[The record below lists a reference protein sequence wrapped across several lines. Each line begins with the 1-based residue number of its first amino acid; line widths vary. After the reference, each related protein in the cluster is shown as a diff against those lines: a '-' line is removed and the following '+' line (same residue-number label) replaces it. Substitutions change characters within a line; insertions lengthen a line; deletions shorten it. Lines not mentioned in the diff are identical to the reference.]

1 MAEKV
6 GKKTGEKTKAG
17 RDIYL
22 TPDGEKVSE
31 KSVTIKFGENAFV
44 NAPSIHDGIRYTEDE
59 IREMLLEGKIK
70 PTSRHDTMEEAIRAA
85 ENRSDKLMNKGG
97 MAQQMDLFNEGGL
110 LDEGGTK
117 DPVSGNDVP
126 VGSLQEEV
134 RDDVPAM
141 LSEGEFVMPADV
153 VRYHGLD
160 KMMALRDEAKLGLAR
175 MEAMGQMG
183 NAEEAILPDDVPFG
197 LEDLD
202 IAEEPME
209 MQVGGFV
216 PQQQPFGVVQQ
227 PGFSAQN
234 MFSIPSQF
242 QQPAQ
247 IVAPFS
253 QQPFAPPAPVTPV
266 FGPGQPTGQP
276 KETFTFSELMP
287 TVGGTSET
295 REYRNAD
302 GESLFIP
309 FINGEPIYPIP
320 EGYTPYTPDATPDP
334 TPDPVPATTQRDFRE
349 DDPSDEPDTK
359 PGGSAGF
366 GGVRYDYAIGS
377 SEEVGFGPLAAL
389 LAKKDRVILT
399 DAQGRKANMSRETY
413 KGLTENRN
421 SPETKAMLDRLFE
434 ASSKADAAIKSDER
448 YKQSLFSDNSKEL
461 DAKMAKQ
468 VISELGMEYTNQT
481 FAEALILQEDAQNI
495 EVSPATTPTT
505 ATVATTTSAQG
516 GAGAAAQA
524 RLDATRSDIQKR
536 MDDLKLTPE
545 QQKDFLN
552 AIIKQE
558 KTTITFPVAGDPFAT
573 NTVDFNPAT
582 SIAQAVAQ
590 TGAAQDL
597 LDAQTKR
604 ESETASA
611 ILASTTASS
620 PAATVTDTE
629 PAGLTDL
636 LPGEPG
642 AEIGSASY
650 RQQRNIENKIGSAKA
665 ADPTQYAKDVRAG
678 KYDSDFEALDKA
690 RAEVRLEQ
698 NSKTN
703 KVGVNIKDTYGEEIA
718 RKVRD
723 DQGTFKSVDRDGQIY
738 RDSSHD
744 WSEKTQVNINDNP
757 PAKAE
762 ETAES
767 RDDKIVCT
775 EMYRQTQLDDWKQ
788 AIKIWGVYEK
798 KYLTPYHQTGYHYL
812 FKPWVRGMQT
822 STILT
827 SVGAYLA
834 KARTQH
840 LKYIMTK
847 GKSKDSFVGNVWC
860 KIIHPIVYIT
870 GRMLSWQK
878 K

>member
-17 RDIYL
+17 RDVYL
-22 TPDGEKVSE
+22 TPDGERVSE

-44 NAPSIHDGIRYTEDE
+44 NAPSIHDGVRYTEDE

-234 MFSIPSQF
+234 MFSVPSQF
-242 QQPAQ
+242 QQP
-247 IVAPFS
+247 VAVPFS

-334 TPDPVPATTQRDFRE
+334 TPDPVTVTTPQDTRE
-349 DDPSDEPDTK
+349 DDPSDEPDS
-359 PGGSAGF
+359 PQGASAGF
-366 GGVRYDYAIGS
+366 GGVRYDLSYGS
-377 SEEVGFGPLAAL
+377 SGKVAPGLLGFLTS
-389 LAKKDRVILT
+389 KKDRVILT
-399 DAQGRKANMSRETY
+399 DAQGRKATMSNETY

-434 ASSKADAAIKSDER
+434 ASGKADAAIKADKGYE
-448 YKQSLFSDNSKEL
+448 QSLFGDNSKEL
-461 DAKMAKQ
+461 DASFARK
-468 VISELGMEYTNQT
+468 ITSELGIEYTGQT

-495 EVSPATTPTT
+495 ETTSATAPTT
-505 ATVATTTSAQG
+505 ATVETTTSAQG

-524 RLDATRSDIQKR
+524 RLDATKSDIQKR
-536 MDDLKLTPE
+536 MDDLKLTPD

-558 KTTITFPVAGDPFAT
+558 KTTISFPVVGDPFAT

-604 ESETASA
+604 ESERASA
-611 ILASTTASS
+611 VQASITASS
-620 PAATVTDTE
+620 PAATVTQT
-629 PAGLTDL
+629 AGEFKEDEARRAGMPFMSRSEARKTDL
-636 LPGEPG
+636 E
-642 AEIGSASY
+642 S
-650 RQQRNIENKIGSAKA
+650 KINTAKTS
-665 ADPTQYAKDVRAG
+665 DPTQYAKDVRAG
-678 KYDSDFEALDKA
+678 VYDDDFNALDKA
-690 RAEVRLEQ
+690 RAEVRLEK

-703 KVGVNIKDTYGEEIA
+703 TVGTNIKDTFGEEIA
-718 RKVRD
+718 KKVRD
-723 DQGTFKSVDRDGQIY
+723 DQGTVKSVDNDGQIY
-738 RDSSHD
+738 YDSSHD
-744 WSEKTQVNINDNP
+744 WSQKTQTNINDNP

-767 RDDKIVCT
+767 RDDAKIVCT

-847 GKSKDSFVGNVWC
+847 GKSKDSFVGNAWC

>member
-17 RDIYL
+17 RDVYL
-22 TPDGEKVSE
+22 TPDGERVSE

-216 PQQQPFGVVQQ
+216 QQQQQPFGVVQQ

-234 MFSIPSQF
+234 MFSVPSQF
-242 QQPAQ
+242 QQP
-247 IVAPFS
+247 VAVPFS
-253 QQPFAPPAPVTPV
+253 QQPFVPPAPVTPV

-334 TPDPVPATTQRDFRE
+334 TPDPVTVTTQRDFRE

-434 ASSKADAAIKSDER
+434 ASSKADDAIKSDER

-495 EVSPATTPTT
+495 ETTAATAPTT

-558 KTTITFPVAGDPFAT
+558 KTTISFPVVGDPFAT

-611 ILASTTASS
+611 VQASVTASS
-620 PAATVTDTE
+620 PVATVTQTAEEFRRDE
-629 PAGLTDL
+629 ARRAGMPFMSRSEARKTDL
-636 LPGEPG
+636 E
-642 AEIGSASY
+642 S
-650 RQQRNIENKIGSAKA
+650 KINTAKTS
-665 ADPTQYAKDVRAG
+665 DPTQYAKDVRAG
-678 KYDSDFEALDKA
+678 VYDNDFNALDKA
-690 RAEVRLEQ
+690 RAEVRLEK

-703 KVGVNIKDTYGEEIA
+703 TVGTNIKDTFGEEIA
-718 RKVRD
+718 KKVRD
-723 DQGTFKSVDRDGQIY
+723 DQGTVKSVDNDGQIY
-738 RDSSHD
+738 YDSSHD
-744 WSEKTQVNINDNP
+744 WSQKTQTNINDNP

-775 EMYRQTQLDDWKQ
+775 EMYRQTQLDDLKQ

>member
-17 RDIYL
+17 RDVYL
-22 TPDGEKVSE
+22 TPDGERVSE

-216 PQQQPFGVVQQ
+216 QQQQQPFGVVQQ

-234 MFSIPSQF
+234 MFSVPSQF
-242 QQPAQ
+242 QQP
-247 IVAPFS
+247 VAVPFS
-253 QQPFAPPAPVTPV
+253 QQPFVPPAPVTPV

-334 TPDPVPATTQRDFRE
+334 TPDPVTVTTQRDFRE

-434 ASSKADAAIKSDER
+434 ASSKADDAIKSDER

-495 EVSPATTPTT
+495 ETTAATAPTT

-558 KTTITFPVAGDPFAT
+558 KTTISFPVVGDPFAT

-611 ILASTTASS
+611 VQASVTASS
-620 PAATVTDTE
+620 PVATVTQTAEEFRRDE
-629 PAGLTDL
+629 ARRAGMPFMSRSEARKTDL
-636 LPGEPG
+636 E
-642 AEIGSASY
+642 S
-650 RQQRNIENKIGSAKA
+650 KINTAKTS
-665 ADPTQYAKDVRAG
+665 DPTQYAKDVRAG
-678 KYDSDFEALDKA
+678 VYDNDFNALDKA
-690 RAEVRLEQ
+690 RAEVRLEK

-703 KVGVNIKDTYGEEIA
+703 TVGTNIKDTFGEEIA
-718 RKVRD
+718 KKVRD
-723 DQGTFKSVDRDGQIY
+723 DQGTVKSVDNDGQIY
-738 RDSSHD
+738 YDSSHD
-744 WSEKTQVNINDNP
+744 WSQKTQTNINDNP